1 MTTSAP
7 GDVARARPWQSIMPP
22 AVIHRKERPATADRR
37 RVAAVALLVAL
48 QLAAAGLLIWS
59 EADLAARVAFALT
72 WGLLNFFWLVLLRR
86 PLTAAVLSLGL
97 IVILILLSQFKHAVL
112 MMTATFVDVMIIDLA
127 TFSFLLAIIPGL
139 AWKVG
144 LALMLAI
151 PVLLAA
157 WRADP
162 FRVPRGRALLG
173 CMGCLGTLTVLS
185 FAFPLDREDEFY
197 PHQYV
202 SKFVRSA
209 SVAAVDLIAHGVLE
223 ADAAGAGRL
232 FLGQGG
238 ACDAG
243 RKRPH
248 IVMVFDESSFDV
260 TMLPNVEV
268 PADYR
273 ARFRSSDAKARSFV
287 VEGAGGP
294 NWYTEYNVLTGLSV
308 RSYGRFAES
317 VTRLATGRV
326 KRGLPNA
333 LRECGYKTYS
343 LYSWFGGFAGARGFQ
358 TTTGIE
364 HFLDAKQLGSG
375 AADTDRFYY
384 DHAARIIAEQRDNGP
399 VFVFVYLA
407 VNHFPWNYRYRPDLL
422 PGWVN
427 PGNPFEIDEYLRRQ
441 ELSAHDYGQ
450 FKQRLGRELPDDQVL
465 LVRFGDHQPLFAKR
479 FLDPTL
485 DQAAVAERILA
496 RDPRYFTTY
505 YAIEGVNFRPLDL
518 SSALDTLDAP
528 YLPLVV
534 MEGAGV
540 PLDATFVEQKRILNR
555 CHGLFYL
562 CAGGAEARRFNRLL
576 IDAGLIQ
583 GL

>member
-1 MTTSAP
+1 
-7 GDVARARPWQSIMPP
+7 MPP
-22 AVIHRKERPATADRR
+22 AVIHPKDHPATADRR
-37 RVAAVALLVAL
+37 RLAAVALLVAL

-162 FRVPRGRALLG
+162 FRVSRGRALLG
-173 CMGCLGTLTVLS
+173 CLGCLGALTVLS

-209 SVAAVDLIAHGVLE
+209 SVATVDLIAHGVLE

-232 FLGQGG
+232 FLGRGG

-260 TMLPNVEV
+260 TMLPNVQV

-294 NWYTEYNVLTGLSV
+294 SWYTEYNVLTGLSV

-326 KRGLPNA
+326 KRGLPHA